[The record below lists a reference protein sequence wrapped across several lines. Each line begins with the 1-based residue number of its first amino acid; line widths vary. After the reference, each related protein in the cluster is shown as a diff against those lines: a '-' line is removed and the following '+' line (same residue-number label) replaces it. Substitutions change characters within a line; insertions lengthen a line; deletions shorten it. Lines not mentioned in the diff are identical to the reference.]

1 LATTLVGA
9 NGLLQ
14 PQGKTRHLSRGLL
27 WYGLEEERLRDSAEF
42 EYKRGMLSNM
52 RCYENNAEYVMTDE
66 QALLCPAR
74 SRGFSLGSKK
84 WSLFLVDEIQDITWR
99 DDAFDKLELDPTM
112 KDTIEALVATH
123 SSSGLH
129 FDDFVADKGKG
140 LVLLLY
146 GPPGAGKTLTAGMLP
161 KTMMIFK
168 NRTS

>member
-1 LATTLVGA
+1 
-9 NGLLQ
+9 
-14 PQGKTRHLSRGLL
+14 
-27 WYGLEEERLRDSAEF
+27 
-42 EYKRGMLSNM
+42 
-52 RCYENNAEYVMTDE
+52 MTDE

-99 DDAFDKLELDPTM
+99 DDAFDKLELDPTT